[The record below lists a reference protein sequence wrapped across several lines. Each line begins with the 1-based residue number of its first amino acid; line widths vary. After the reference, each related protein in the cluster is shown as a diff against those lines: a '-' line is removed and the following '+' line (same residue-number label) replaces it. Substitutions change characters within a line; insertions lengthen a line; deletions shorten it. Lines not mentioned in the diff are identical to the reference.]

1 MDFIP
6 ATTKTNRSRNDTE
19 PQNLSR
25 AKPGELHMEK
35 IGASFERRGI
45 CFGWQRMDV
54 IALSLPANHLGPA
67 MGETN
72 EHKHCID
79 PLAPPCTALTCR
91 IGYDLLNKPCS
102 PAPSCLPT
110 HDRRFSAEVCLQ
122 QVTLESCMLWWCLE
136 IFQAHMWPLRLQ
148 MWISDRVIGTCY
160 VFIYNVPKK
169 VKRSQFIMGG
179 LKI

>member
-45 CFGWQRMDV
+45 CFGWQRMDF
-54 IALSLPANHLGPA
+54 IALSLPVNHLGPA

-79 PLAPPCTALTCR
+79 PTCPTVYCINVQNRLWSTEQAVFTCSQLPANTRPPLFCWSLFATGDFGKLHALVMLGN
-91 IGYDLLNKPCS
+91 I
-102 PAPSCLPT
+102 PST
-110 HDRRFSAEVCLQ
+110 Y
-122 QVTLESCMLWWCLE
+122 VTLKV
-136 IFQAHMWPLRLQ
+136 A
-148 MWISDRVIGTCY
+148 
-160 VFIYNVPKK
+160 NVD
-169 VKRSQFIMGG
+169 
-179 LKI
+179 